1 MSSSKFYD
9 VLIIGGGIIG
19 TATAL
24 SILQKQK
31 LSLLLIEAEND
42 LAAHQTGNNSGVIHS
57 GIYYK
62 PNSLKAQNCVR
73 GREMMYQYCKE
84 NNIAF
89 DKCGKLIVAIDEKE
103 ISKLNE
109 LEQRGIA
116 NGIKNIKHI
125 KKDELKDYEP
135 YCDGIEGL
143 FVPETGIV
151 DYKEVTNSFAA
162 KVNSLNG
169 VIQKGCRFLSVKQN
183 KNNLFVE
190 TTNGEIECKFLIN
203 CGGLHSDEIAQKCGI
218 KKEVIIVPFRG
229 EYYKLKKEK
238 EYLVRNLIYPVPDPN
253 FPFLG
258 VHFTRMIKGGV
269 EAGPN
274 AVLAFKKEGY
284 NKTDFSFQDTLR
296 TFTFSGF
303 WKMVSKYYKMGFD
316 EYYRSF
322 SKRAF
327 TKSLQKLVPEISIN
341 DIEPSGSGVRAQ
353 ALDKKGKLIDDF
365 VIYETEKMIHIL
377 NAPSPAA
384 TASLSI
390 GEIIADKL
398 FQHQI

>member
-1 MSSSKFYD
+1 MSSSKIYD
-9 VLIIGGGIIG
+9 VLIVGGGIIG

-31 LSLLLIEAEND
+31 LSLKLIETENK

-73 GREMMYQYCKE
+73 GREMMYKYCGE
-84 NNIAF
+84 NNIPF
-89 DKCGKLIVAIDEKE
+89 DKCGKLIVAVSEKE
-103 ISKLNE
+103 IPKLNE

-116 NGIKNIKHI
+116 NGIKNIKHL
-125 KKDELKDYEP
+125 KKNELKDYEP
-135 YCDGIEGL
+135 YSDGIEGL

-151 DYKEVTNSFAA
+151 DYTEVTNSFAT
-162 KVNSLNG
+162 KINSLG
-169 VIQKGCRFLSVKQN
+169 GEIQKDCKFISISQN
-183 KNNLFVE
+183 KNSLIVM
-190 TTNGEIECKFLIN
+190 TNKGKIECKFLIN

-238 EYLVRNLIYPVPDPN
+238 EYLVKNLIYPVPDPN

-284 NKTDFSFQDTLR
+284 KKTDFSLKETLR
-296 TFTFSGF
+296 TFTFLGF
-303 WKMVSKYYKMGFD
+303 WKMASKYYKMGFD

-322 SKRAF
+322 SKNAF
-327 TKSLQKLVPEISIN
+327 TKSLQKLIPEIYIN
-341 DIEPSGSGVRAQ
+341 DIEQAGAGVRAQ
-353 ALDKKGKLIDDF
+353 ALNKNGQLIDDF

>member
-1 MSSSKFYD
+1 MTSSKIYD
-9 VLIIGGGIIG
+9 VLIVGGGIIG

-24 SILQKQK
+24 SILKKQN
-31 LSLLLIEAEND
+31 LSLILIEVEKD

-62 PNSLKAQNCVR
+62 PNSLKAKNCVH
-73 GREMMYQYCKE
+73 GREMMYQFCKE

-89 DKCGKLIVAIDEKE
+89 DKCGKLIVAVNDKE
-103 ISKLNE
+103 IPKLNE

-116 NGIKNIKHI
+116 NGIKNIKHL

-135 YCDGIEGL
+135 HCDGIEGL

-151 DYKEVTNSFAA
+151 DYKEVTNSFAF
-162 KVNSLNG
+162 KTNSLG
-169 VIQKGCRFLSVKQN
+169 GFIQKDCKFLSIKQN
-183 KNNLFVE
+183 KNNLIVE

-203 CGGLHSDEIAQKCGI
+203 CSGLHSDEIAQKCGI

-229 EYYKLKKEK
+229 EYYKLKREK

-284 NKTDFSFQDTLR
+284 NKTDLSFKDTLR

-303 WKMVSKYYKMGFD
+303 WKMASKYYKMGFD

-327 TKSLQKLVPEISIN
+327 TNSLKKLVPEISIN
-341 DIEPSGSGVRAQ
+341 DIEKSGAGVRAQ
-353 ALDKKGKLIDDF
+353 ALNRDGQLIDDF

>member
-31 LSLLLIEAEND
+31 LSLLLIEVEND

-116 NGIKNIKHI
+116 NGIKNIKHL

-135 YCDGIEGL
+135 CCDGIEGL

-162 KVNSLNG
+162 KVNSLDG

-284 NKTDFSFQDTLR
+284 NKTDFSFKDTLR

-303 WKMVSKYYKMGFD
+303 WKMASKYYKMGFD

-353 ALDKKGKLIDDF
+353 ALNRNGQLIDDF
-365 VIYETEKMIHIL
+365 VLYETEKMIHIL